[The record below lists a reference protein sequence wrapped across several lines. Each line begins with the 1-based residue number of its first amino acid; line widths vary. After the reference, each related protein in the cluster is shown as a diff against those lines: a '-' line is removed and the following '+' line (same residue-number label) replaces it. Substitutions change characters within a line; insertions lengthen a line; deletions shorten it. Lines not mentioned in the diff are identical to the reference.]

1 MSTKIAITKIK
12 EDEFIFKNEDI
23 KKFDARRLSIGF
35 NLRFN
40 WDYEKENFFV
50 RLTVIYKYE
59 IENENIELVR
69 FTSTTGFFIKG
80 LKDMLGVD
88 ENKTSFK
95 LPDNLMLTCI
105 STAVSSSRGMLAY
118 KLAGTFLADYYLP
131 LIDPKKFL
139 SKPNNKS

>member
-12 EDEFIFKNEDI
+12 EEEFIFKNEEI
-23 KKFDARRLSIGF
+23 KKFDPGRLSIGF

-50 RLTVIYKYE
+50 RLTVVYKYK
-59 IENENIELVR
+59 IENENVELVS
-69 FTSTTGFFIKG
+69 FTSTTGFLIKG
-80 LKDMLGVD
+80 LKDMLVTD
-88 ENKTSFK
+88 ENKTNFK

-118 KLAGTFLADYYLP
+118 KLAGTFLANYYLP
-131 LIDPKKFL
+131 LIDPKNFL
-139 SKPNNKS
+139 KQKNSKS